1 MIAQQQSILGRKE
14 TEMTVRTTVE
24 ELLSRLA
31 SGDANMVAE
40 LFAEEVDFMCAGSEK
55 APWIRPRRT
64 REDMADFFA
73 SMNENFV
80 PEDRSASV
88 SRYLVDGEDAVV
100 MGHVSQRLKSN
111 CKAFTIPFALHLT
124 VSEGLITRYHVY
136 EDSLTV
142 AEAVTA

>member
-1 MIAQQQSILGRKE
+1 MIAQRAPVLEGEE

-55 APWIRPRRT
+55 VPWIRPRRT
-64 REDMADFFA
+64 RQDMADFFA
-73 SMNENFV
+73 TMNENFV
-80 PEDRSASV
+80 LEDRSASV
-88 SRYLVDGEDAVV
+88 SSCLVDGEDAVV

-111 CKAFTIPFALHLT
+111 GKAFTIPFALRKE
-124 VSEGLITRYHVY
+124 VE
-136 EDSLTV
+136 E
-142 AEAVTA
+142 

>member
-1 MIAQQQSILGRKE
+1 
-14 TEMTVRTTVE
+14 MTVRTTVE

-31 SGDANMVAE
+31 FGDADMVAE

-55 APWIRPRRT
+55 VPWIRPRRT

-88 SRYLVDGEDAVV
+88 SRCLVDGEEAVAL
-100 MGHVSQRLKSN
+100 GHVSQWLKYN
-111 CKAFTIPFALHLT
+111 GKASKIPFALHLN
-124 VSEGLITRYHVY
+124 VSGGLITRYHVY

>member
-1 MIAQQQSILGRKE
+1 
-14 TEMTVRTTVE
+14 MTTRAIVE
-24 ELLSRLA
+24 ELLNRMA
-31 SGDANMVAE
+31 SGDAENTAA
-40 LFAEEVDFMCAGSEK
+40 LFTEEVDFLCAGSK
-55 APWIRPRRT
+55 KVPWIRPRRT

-73 SMNENFV
+73 TMNASFV

-88 SRYLVDGEDAVV
+88 SGFLVDGEDAVV

-111 CKAFTIPFALHLT
+111 GRAFTTPFALHL
-124 VSEGLITRYHVY
+124 SISDGLITRYHVY

>member
-1 MIAQQQSILGRKE
+1 MIAQQQPILGRKE

-31 SGDANMVAE
+31 SGNANMVAE

-73 SMNENFV
+73 TMNENFV

-88 SRYLVDGEDAVV
+88 EQHSSHTCDGSEAQPTE
-100 MGHVSQRLKSN
+100 GAAVSQRQQGLK
-111 CKAFTIPFALHLT
+111 
-124 VSEGLITRYHVY
+124 E
-136 EDSLTV
+136 
-142 AEAVTA
+142 

>member
-1 MIAQQQSILGRKE
+1 
-14 TEMTVRTTVE
+14 MTTRTIVE
-24 ELLSRLA
+24 ERLNRMA
-31 SGDANMVAE
+31 SGDAERTAE
-40 LFAEEVDFMCAGSEK
+40 LFTEEVDFLCAGSEK
-55 APWIRPRRT
+55 VPWIRPRRT

-73 SMNENFV
+73 TMNASFV

-88 SRYLVDGEDAVV
+88 SGFLVDGEDAVV

-111 CKAFTIPFALHLT
+111 GKAFTTPFALHLT
-124 VSEGLITRYHVY
+124 ISDGLITRYHIY

>member
-1 MIAQQQSILGRKE
+1 
-14 TEMTVRTTVE
+14 MTVHTTVE

-31 SGDANMVAE
+31 SGDADMVAE

-64 REDMADFFA
+64 REDMTDFFA
-73 SMNENFV
+73 TMNENIV

-111 CKAFTIPFALHLT
+111 GKAFRIPFALYLT
-124 VSEGLITRYHVY
+124 VSDGLITSYHIY

-142 AEAVTA
+142 AEAVTT

>member
-1 MIAQQQSILGRKE
+1 
-14 TEMTVRTTVE
+14 MTTRATVE
-24 ELLSRLA
+24 ELLNRMA
-31 SGDANMVAE
+31 SDDADMTAE
-40 LFAEEVDFMCAGSEK
+40 LFAEELDFLCAGSERV
-55 APWIRPRRT
+55 PWIRPRRT

-73 SMNENFV
+73 TMNASFV

-88 SRYLVDGEDAVV
+88 SGFLVDGEDAMV

-111 CKAFTIPFALHLT
+111 GEAFTIPFALHLT
-124 VSEGLITRYHVY
+124 VSSGLITRYHIY